1 METIGILG
9 AGAWGTALALVASR
23 AGKKVLLQAREQE
36 VIDAVR
42 QNNENT
48 PFLPGVP
55 LNPNISVTNS
65 FEEVLSAA
73 DVVLLVIPAQFLR
86 ASCKSFSGFW
96 KSGMPAVV
104 CAKGIEQRTGALMS
118 EILAKELP
126 QAPIAV
132 LSGPTFAAEAA
143 LEKPTA
149 VTLACADKTLG
160 KHLVETLG
168 TLSFRPYYSS
178 DIISVEI
185 GGAVKNVMA
194 IAAGIV
200 EGKKLGDNA
209 RAALI
214 TRGLAEISRLGRK
227 SRNFD
232 GVVGLGRFGA
242 DRKQHPVQKLQ
253 RRTGVGRRKKPERN
267 PVEPPFRR
275 RRRLYRRS
283 RRRTCQSRQRR
294 NAHLRRVD
302 ENHERKRSRRR
313 RFIFFAVPPV
323 QAGKR
328 LSSAA
333 LNQSLPYAA

>member
-86 ASCKSFSGFW
+86 ASCKSFSRFW

-104 CAKGIEQRTGALMS
+104 CAKGIEQKTGALMS

-143 LEKPTA
+143 IEKPTA

-214 TRGLAEISRLGRK
+214 TRGLAEISRLAVALGGK
-227 SRNFD
+227 AETLMGLSGLGDLVLTANSTQSRNYS
-232 GVVGLGRFGA
+232 VGLALGEG
-242 DRKQHPVQKLQ
+242 KSLN
-253 RRTGVGRRKKPERN
+253 EILSN
-267 PVEPPFRR
+267 
-275 RRRLYRRS
+275 RRS
-283 RRRTCQSRQRR
+283 VAEGVYTAEAVVERARAVNVEMPICEGLMKIMNENVPVDDVLYSLLSRPFKSE
-294 NAHLRRVD
+294 NA
-302 ENHERKRSRRR
+302 
-313 RFIFFAVPPV
+313 
-323 QAGKR
+323 
-328 LSSAA
+328 
-333 LNQSLPYAA
+333 

>member
-65 FEEVLSAA
+65 FEEVLSTA

-86 ASCKSFSGFW
+86 ASCKSFSRFW

-104 CAKGIEQRTGALMS
+104 CAKGIEQKTGALMS

-143 LEKPTA
+143 IEKPTA

-214 TRGLAEISRLGRK
+214 TRGLAEISRLAVALGGK
-227 SRNFD
+227 AETLMGLSGLGDLVLTANSTQSRNYS
-232 GVVGLGRFGA
+232 VGLALGEG
-242 DRKQHPVQKLQ
+242 KSLN
-253 RRTGVGRRKKPERN
+253 EILSN
-267 PVEPPFRR
+267 
-275 RRRLYRRS
+275 RRS
-283 RRRTCQSRQRR
+283 VAEGVYTAEAVVERARAVNVEMPICEGLMKIMNENVPVDDVLYSLLSRPFKSE
-294 NAHLRRVD
+294 NA
-302 ENHERKRSRRR
+302 
-313 RFIFFAVPPV
+313 
-323 QAGKR
+323 
-328 LSSAA
+328 
-333 LNQSLPYAA
+333 

>member
-104 CAKGIEQRTGALMS
+104 CAKGIEQKTGALMS

-143 LEKPTA
+143 IEKPTA

-214 TRGLAEISRLGRK
+214 TRGLAEISRLSVALGGK
-227 SRNFD
+227 AETLMGLSGLGDLVLTANSTQSRNYS
-232 GVVGLGRFGA
+232 VGLALGEG
-242 DRKQHPVQKLQ
+242 KSLN
-253 RRTGVGRRKKPERN
+253 EILSN
-267 PVEPPFRR
+267 
-275 RRRLYRRS
+275 RRS
-283 RRRTCQSRQRR
+283 VAEGVYTAEAVVERARAVNVEMPICEGLMKIMNENVPVDDVLYSLLSRPFKSE
-294 NAHLRRVD
+294 NA
-302 ENHERKRSRRR
+302 
-313 RFIFFAVPPV
+313 
-323 QAGKR
+323 
-328 LSSAA
+328 
-333 LNQSLPYAA
+333 

>member
-42 QNNENT
+42 QSNENT

-104 CAKGIEQRTGALMS
+104 CAKGIEQKTGALMS
-118 EILAKELP
+118 EILVKELP

-143 LEKPTA
+143 IEKPTA

-214 TRGLAEISRLGRK
+214 TRGLAEISRLAVALGGK
-227 SRNFD
+227 AETLMGLSGLGDLVLTANSTQSRNYS
-232 GVVGLGRFGA
+232 VGLALGEG
-242 DRKQHPVQKLQ
+242 KSLN
-253 RRTGVGRRKKPERN
+253 EILSN
-267 PVEPPFRR
+267 
-275 RRRLYRRS
+275 RRS
-283 RRRTCQSRQRR
+283 VAEGVYTAEAVVERARAVNVEMPICEGLMKIMNENVPVDDVLYSLLSRPFKSE
-294 NAHLRRVD
+294 NA
-302 ENHERKRSRRR
+302 
-313 RFIFFAVPPV
+313 
-323 QAGKR
+323 
-328 LSSAA
+328 
-333 LNQSLPYAA
+333 

>member
-65 FEEVLSAA
+65 FEGVLSTA

-214 TRGLAEISRLGRK
+214 TRGLAEISRLAVALGGK
-227 SRNFD
+227 AETLMGLSGLGDLVLTANSTQSRNYS
-232 GVVGLGRFGA
+232 VGLALGEGKSLNEILSNRRSVAEGVYTA
-242 DRKQHPVQKLQ
+242 EAVVERARAVNVEMPICEGLMKIMNENVPVDDVLYSLLS
-253 RRTGVGRRKKPERN
+253 RPFKPE
-267 PVEPPFRR
+267 
-275 RRRLYRRS
+275 
-283 RRRTCQSRQRR
+283 
-294 NAHLRRVD
+294 NA
-302 ENHERKRSRRR
+302 
-313 RFIFFAVPPV
+313 
-323 QAGKR
+323 
-328 LSSAA
+328 
-333 LNQSLPYAA
+333 

>member
-65 FEEVLSAA
+65 FEEALSAA

-104 CAKGIEQRTGALMS
+104 CAKGIEQKTGALMS

-143 LEKPTA
+143 IEKPTA

-214 TRGLAEISRLGRK
+214 TRGLAEISRLAVALGGK
-227 SRNFD
+227 AETLMGLSGLGDLVLTANSTQSRNYS
-232 GVVGLGRFGA
+232 VGLALGEG
-242 DRKQHPVQKLQ
+242 KSLN
-253 RRTGVGRRKKPERN
+253 EILSN
-267 PVEPPFRR
+267 
-275 RRRLYRRS
+275 RRS
-283 RRRTCQSRQRR
+283 VAEGVYTAEAVVERARAVNVEMPICEGLMKIMNENVPVNDVLYSLLSRPFKSE
-294 NAHLRRVD
+294 NA
-302 ENHERKRSRRR
+302 
-313 RFIFFAVPPV
+313 
-323 QAGKR
+323 
-328 LSSAA
+328 
-333 LNQSLPYAA
+333 

>member
-1 METIGILG
+1 M
-9 AGAWGTALALVASR
+9 
-23 AGKKVLLQAREQE
+23 QAREQE

-65 FEEVLSAA
+65 FEEVLSTA

-86 ASCKSFSGFW
+86 ASCKSFSRFW

-104 CAKGIEQRTGALMS
+104 CAKGIEQKTGALMS

-143 LEKPTA
+143 IEKPTA

-214 TRGLAEISRLGRK
+214 TRGLAEISRLAVALGGK
-227 SRNFD
+227 AETLMGLSGLGDLVLTANSTQSRNYS
-232 GVVGLGRFGA
+232 VGLALGEG
-242 DRKQHPVQKLQ
+242 KSLN
-253 RRTGVGRRKKPERN
+253 EILSN
-267 PVEPPFRR
+267 
-275 RRRLYRRS
+275 RRS
-283 RRRTCQSRQRR
+283 VAEGVYTAEAVVERARAVNVEMPICEGLMKIMNENVPVDDVLYSLLSRPFKSE
-294 NAHLRRVD
+294 NA
-302 ENHERKRSRRR
+302 
-313 RFIFFAVPPV
+313 
-323 QAGKR
+323 
-328 LSSAA
+328 
-333 LNQSLPYAA
+333 

>member
-9 AGAWGTALALVASR
+9 AGAWGTALALVTSR

-86 ASCKSFSGFW
+86 ASCKSFSRFW

-104 CAKGIEQRTGALMS
+104 CAKGIEQKTGALMS

-143 LEKPTA
+143 IEKPTA

-214 TRGLAEISRLGRK
+214 TRGLAEISRLAVALGGK
-227 SRNFD
+227 AETLMGLSGLGDLVLTANSTQSRNYS
-232 GVVGLGRFGA
+232 VGLALGEG
-242 DRKQHPVQKLQ
+242 KSLN
-253 RRTGVGRRKKPERN
+253 EILSN
-267 PVEPPFRR
+267 
-275 RRRLYRRS
+275 RRS
-283 RRRTCQSRQRR
+283 VAEGVYTAEAVVERARAVNVEMPICEGLMKIMNENVPVDDVLYSLLSRPFKSE
-294 NAHLRRVD
+294 NA
-302 ENHERKRSRRR
+302 
-313 RFIFFAVPPV
+313 
-323 QAGKR
+323 
-328 LSSAA
+328 
-333 LNQSLPYAA
+333 